1 MGFVSRSL
9 LVLFVLYGLVF
20 AVGDAAL
27 LHGQAPMWWAVVFV
41 VALIGIQYLLSPWLI
56 GILYSIH
63 WDEDAIPPANRAFVE
78 NLCRERGLPPV
89 KLGIIYSGTPN
100 AFAYGRVRRDARIVV
115 TEGLLKVL
123 NEDEINA
130 VLAHEVGH
138 VAHYDFATMALAAM
152 GPLLL
157 YQIYIWTNRDR
168 NDLRIVSW
176 AAYICYWV
184 GQLLVLLLNRTREY
198 GADHFSAEVT
208 REPSALSSALV
219 KIAYGMVRERSEAR
233 RLVLEGSS
241 KDAKKDAKRSLQL
254 GHSLS
259 LMGIAAVSGGDAL
272 ALTGNSPEAAAKVM
286 RWDLVNPWRACTS
299 LARPIR

>member
-219 KIAYGMVRERSEAR
+219 KI
-233 RLVLEGSS
+233 
-241 KDAKKDAKRSLQL
+241 
-254 GHSLS
+254 
-259 LMGIAAVSGGDAL
+259 
-272 ALTGNSPEAAAKVM
+272 
-286 RWDLVNPWRACTS
+286 
-299 LARPIR
+299 